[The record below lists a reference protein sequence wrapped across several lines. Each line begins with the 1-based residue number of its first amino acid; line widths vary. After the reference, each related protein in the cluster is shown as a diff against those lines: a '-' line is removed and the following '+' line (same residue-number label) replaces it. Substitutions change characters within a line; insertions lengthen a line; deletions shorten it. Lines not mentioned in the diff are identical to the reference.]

1 VSCSSRS
8 TPKLA
13 APSATSGTP
22 RCRSVRKAACVYQQR
37 WGGRQGRVSVRA
49 LKLLCNQP
57 SLIPHLI
64 LFSVINTTLSCVLS
78 TAAEEDWDG
87 GGNRAEASR
96 TRSMPSRALQ
106 RCQLEHAAAGVR
118 AAPKQLRCQQRKI
131 EVDSVGRRRAT
142 ERAGGGSGGQ
152 LRWRERRR
160 GGFGLS

>member
-22 RCRSVRKAACVYQQR
+22 RRRSVRKAACVYQQR
-37 WGGRQGRVSVRA
+37 WRGRQGRASVLA
-49 LKLLCNQP
+49 IKLLCNQP
-57 SLIPHLI
+57 SLIPRLV
-64 LFSVINTTLSCVLS
+64 LFSVINTT
-78 TAAEEDWDG
+78 AEEDWG
-87 GGNRAEASR
+87 CGGNRAEASR